1 MRHFVWILAF
11 FTCYVGAVER
21 SLFNNP
27 DISTEYSSLL
37 QEKNARNDSLL
48 PALDGDK
55 AFAELLR
62 TIPSLWSL
70 DRMGKDEKVLTRLKA
85 KIIYIDGIREE
96 PFCDLDKSNDN
107 SAGEWNLK
115 IGVDFVSGGSN
126 IVGIHVQQCLN
137 MVLINQIY
145 VLI

>member
-70 DRMGKDEKVLTRLKA
+70 DRWEKMKSFNSLKSKDYLYRWYSRRA
-85 KIIYIDGIREE
+85 
-96 PFCDLDKSNDN
+96 
-107 SAGEWNLK
+107 
-115 IGVDFVSGGSN
+115 FV
-126 IVGIHVQQCLN
+126 I
-137 MVLINQIY
+137 
-145 VLI
+145 